1 MPFPA
6 IPSQIRCP
14 NCSTAFLVDVRTVI
28 DVGQE
33 PELKEQF
40 LRGELNHAECPQC
53 HTGGLLNTPLIYHDP
68 TKSLLLAYVP
78 SELGLSA
85 QDQERTIGTL
95 VNAVMNEMPAEQRK
109 AYFFSPRTVLTYD
122 GLFEA
127 VLEGEGIDKNLLERQ
142 RNWLNLINDLVAAMD
157 DEEAFNTIADD
168 HLDTMDYEF
177 FLLLADLIDG
187 QEERAEDSRSGSLK
201 DLRERL
207 LNRVTPAMPAAP
219 PQPSSAAELIDIL
232 LKAQGGPEWDEVVAD
247 YLPHLDYAFFQEL
260 TQRLESAQAAE
271 EKSVA
276 EPLEQLRSALLEA
289 IDRQNQQMREAE
301 DEASLLIME
310 LLEADDLDAAVRE
323 REAQLDDVFFLVL
336 ARLRQTA
343 LNRKNESRV
352 ERLTA
357 LIEKARDVREE
368 KLPPD
373 VRLVSRLLRADY
385 PDGSNQLLEE
395 ERGLVNA
402 SLLKTYDR
410 YIGQVGENISE
421 AAKERLDQIRGQI
434 AAKVE
439 VARA

>member
-157 DEEAFNTIADD
+157 DEEAFNKIADD

-336 ARLRQTA
+336 ARYRQTA

-357 LIEKARDVREE
+357 LIEKARDIREE

>member
-157 DEEAFNTIADD
+157 DEEAFNKIADD

-357 LIEKARDVREE
+357 LIEKARDIREE

-395 ERGLVNA
+395 QRGLVNA